1 MYLSLLREERTP
13 SFSVSYDKN
22 LWHDFGTGE
31 GGSIIALV
39 PRMEGCAEGEAV

>member
-31 GGSIIALV
+31 GGSIIALGTTLHTGHKV
-39 PRMEGCAEGEAV
+39 DD

>member
-22 LWHDFGTGE
+22 LWHDFGTGD
-31 GGSIIALV
+31 SIIDLV